1 MQYVF
6 CDKTGTLT
14 ENNMVFKRCTIGGQD
29 FAHNTITMTKFSGSS
44 SVSLNH
50 LPGGPNGTA
59 ATPTGK
65 TSIIP
70 INPTLNDRLMASMD
84 IQFFIEG
91 KETKL
96 RMHPQAGITQ
106 DFFLLMAVCNTVI
119 VAKHPHKDMMNAS
132 GMILNSSELQEKA
145 ENTYDAASIATTMTS
160 VSAPLQPEPTL
171 TPKRSTRFFFTNP
184 LSPIASSPETTPPA
198 SPAATRPKHLQL
210 PSLWSKVIGNSH

>member
-29 FAHNTITMTKFSGSS
+29 FAHNTITMNKFSGSS

-50 LPGGPNGTA
+50 LPNGST

-70 INPTLNDRLMASMD
+70 INPTLNDRLMATMD

-96 RMHPQAGITQ
+96 RMHPNAGITQ
-106 DFFLLMAVCNTVI
+106 DFFILMAVCNTVI

-132 GMILNSSELQEKA
+132 GMILNNSEIQEKA
-145 ENTYDAASIATTMTS
+145 ENNSAYDAASIGM
-160 VSAPLQPEPTL
+160 
-171 TPKRSTRFFFTNP
+171 F
-184 LSPIASSPETTPPA
+184 
-198 SPAATRPKHLQL
+198 
-210 PSLWSKVIGNSH
+210 